1 MKIVVFTDL
10 HYMKTKLEGCP
21 NRVGERAHEFLASV
35 VEKVNKEIKPDI
47 LLGCGDFVNDPND
60 SELLAE
66 LGNIL
71 DDVNCPKIIIPGNH
85 DPEPNVFYQTMERP
99 PLFMDVK
106 GFRFLPFPDDKQTAG
121 YNAFRSAEDIER
133 IRELGKGMR
142 TILVQHVP
150 LYTPWTIR
158 CEYNYDNAEEIISAC
173 ENVVLSI
180 SGHEHTGYFPSFRS
194 PFPVLIAPAL
204 CEGRF
209 PFLEVDL
216 NETGKIAAFKLHY
229 VG

>member
-1 MKIVVFTDL
+1 MKIVIITDL
-10 HYMKTKLEGCP
+10 HYMKTKQEGCP
-21 NRVGERAHEFLASV
+21 DRVGERANELLTAV
-35 VEKVNKEIKPDI
+35 IEKVNTEIKPDI
-47 LLGCGDFVNDPND
+47 LLGCGDLINNPND
-60 SELLAE
+60 YELLVE
-66 LGNIL
+66 LANTL
-71 DDVNCPKIIIPGNH
+71 DKTHCPKIIIPGNH
-85 DPEPNVFYQTMERP
+85 DPEPNIFYQTIERP

-133 IRELGKGMR
+133 IKALGSDKR

-150 LYTPWTIR
+150 LYSPLTIK
-158 CEYNYDNAEEIISAC
+158 CEYNYDNADEIISAC
-173 ENVVLSI
+173 KKVVLSI
-180 SGHEHTGYFPSFRS
+180 SGHEHTGYFPSFKS
-194 PFPVLIAPAL
+194 PFPVIIAPAL

-216 NETGKIAAFKLHY
+216 NVDGKIDAFKLHY

>member
-1 MKIVVFTDL
+1 MKIVIVTDL

-21 NRVGERAHEFLASV
+21 NRVGERAHEFLATV
-35 VEKVNKEIKPDI
+35 IEKVNTEIKPDI

-60 SELLAE
+60 SVLLAE

-71 DDVNCPKIIIPGNH
+71 DGAQCPKIIIPGNH
-85 DPEPNVFYQTMERP
+85 DPEPNIFYQTMERP
-99 PLFMDVK
+99 PLFMDLN

-121 YNAFRSAEDIER
+121 YNAFRSAEDIDR
-133 IRELGKGMR
+133 IKELGKGKR

-150 LYTPWTIR
+150 LYSPGTIK
-158 CEYNYDNAEEIISAC
+158 CEYNYDNANEIISAC

-180 SGHEHTGYFPSFRS
+180 SGHEHTGYFPSFKS

-209 PFLEVDL
+209 PFLEIDL
-216 NETGKIAAFKLHY
+216 NDTGRIDSFKLHY
-229 VG
+229 IG